1 MMRNECCDLPED
13 QQEVPLCNMK
23 FDQSTAKALFN
34 KHFIISESTD
44 DIQSLGRTKNILPEP
59 ECMFKE
65 KSWQKDN
72 LQILKNELNN
82 VKSRL
87 NNFTLNKWQQ
97 HTYQMN
103 QAGDVLN
110 YIKKQIQPEFI
121 TQAWCKF
128 YEIACNFSLVP
139 LNKILQ
145 ENNEENICSFTSV
158 HLCEA
163 PGAFVVALNH
173 WLKLNACN
181 VQWDWIAN
189 TLNPYCEG
197 NPYSQM
203 IDDDRFIRHTLTH
216 WYFGA
221 DNTGNIMDL
230 QNLDALIKRSKSNS
244 GGPVMLITAD
254 GSIDCT
260 DMPDEQE
267 NAVAHLHFCE
277 TVACMH
283 LLEKG
288 GNFLLKV
295 FTLFEHQSVCLI
307 YLLSCA
313 FQKVIATKP
322 ATSRAGNSEMYV
334 VCVNFKGKDYIAP
347 YLEILRC
354 HYNAYPTQAMFRCQ
368 DIPDYFIQKIENC
381 CKFFN
386 HHQCNVIE
394 DNINAFYSEMYENLL
409 FKLRQFKRKI
419 ALMYLKKYKLMKIN
433 FEDQIVG
440 QEIIKRNTNY
450 IMTRKLRD
458 YDSYNERCRKLDSTS
473 QEHLQQILDKARQIE
488 IPVESYYTVS
498 KSFN

>member
-1 MMRNECCDLPED
+1 
-13 QQEVPLCNMK
+13 MK
-23 FDQSTAKALFN
+23 FDKSTAKALFD
-34 KHFIISESTD
+34 KHFIISESTED
-44 DIQSLGRTKNILPEP
+44 TQSLERTEYVLPEP

-65 KSWQKDN
+65 KPWQKDN
-72 LQILKNELNN
+72 LQTLKNELND

-87 NNFTLNKWQQ
+87 NNFTLDEWQQ

-103 QAGDVLN
+103 QAGDVLSC
-110 YIKKQIQPEFI
+110 IKKQIQPEFI

-145 ENNEENICSFTSV
+145 KNNEKNICSFTSV

-173 WLKLNACN
+173 WLKLNDCN

-197 NPYSQM
+197 NSYSRM
-203 IDDDRFIRHTLTH
+203 VDDDRFVRHTLKH
-216 WYFGA
+216 WCFGT

-230 QNLDALIKRSKSNS
+230 RNLDALIERSRTNS
-244 GGPVMLITAD
+244 GGPIMLVTAD

-283 LLEKG
+283 ILEKG
-288 GNFLLKV
+288 GNFLLKM
-295 FTLFEHQSVCLI
+295 FTLFEHQSVCLM

-313 FQKVIATKP
+313 FHKVTATKP

-334 VCVNFKGKDYIAP
+334 VCVDFKGKDYIAQ
-347 YLEILRC
+347 YLNVLKC
-354 HYNAYPTQAMFRCQ
+354 HYNAYPTQAMFSCRV
-368 DIPDYFIQKIENC
+368 IPDRFIRKIESC
-381 CKFFN
+381 CKFFKR
-386 HHQCNVIE
+386 HQCKAIE
-394 DNINAFYSEMYENLL
+394 DNINSFHSETYDNLL
-409 FKLRQFKRKI
+409 FKLRHFKRKVS
-419 ALMYLKKYKLMKIN
+419 LMYLEKFNLTKIDLR
-433 FEDQIVG
+433 DQIIG
-440 QEIIKRNTNY
+440 REIIERSTNY
-450 IMTRKLRD
+450 IMTRKLR
-458 YDSYNERCRKLDSTS
+458 YDSYNERCRKLHLTS
-473 QEHLQQILDKARQIE
+473 QERLQQIWNKAREIE
-488 IPVESYYTVS
+488 VPMENFYTVS
-498 KSFN
+498 ESFD